1 MPKPYITTAIYYVNS
16 VPHIGSAQEAVMAD
30 VIARFWRMVYGEAHF
45 LTGTDENAIK
55 VFEAAQ
61 ANGKSPHAY
70 VDEISAEWRQ
80 IFDSMHVCYDDFIRT
95 TEKRH
100 IDAVQEAFRRLQ
112 SAGYIYKGDYEGWY
126 DVRTE
131 TFFKESELVDGM
143 SPDGNEVRWVKE
155 QNYFFKLS
163 AFEKQIL
170 EHIEANPGFIQ
181 PDVRRNE
188 VLSFIKQGLRDACI
202 TRASTG
208 WGIPVPDDDSQVIY
222 VWFDALINYISA
234 IGWPDERYKDFW
246 PAKMQLVGKDILVRF
261 HATLWPAMLM
271 GLGLPLPE
279 SLVGHG
285 WTLMGDEKIS
295 KSTGNVVAPL
305 DLAQTLVDRGACKK
319 ELAVDAVRYYMMR
332 IMPFESDSKFSLEDF
347 DLKYNTEL
355 VNDISNGVHRVISM
369 TNNFVGGVIG
379 ATPEAEFANGL
390 DAIIAKYVG
399 CFSEYR
405 VESAI
410 DQVRAVAVRLNSYI
424 DESKP
429 WELNKAGEAQKL
441 HVVLAN
447 MLLCVRSLELTLR
460 PFAPVLADELSA
472 LVGQNHIQK
481 WQDIVTEIAVP
492 IGHKISP
499 PKPIYQRLEK
509 EKKVEPVV
517 EEKQVDETITID
529 DFLKVK
535 LKIARVVD
543 AHRIEGA
550 DKLLRLEL
558 LVGQEKRQV
567 LAGIAQ
573 QYTPEELVGK
583 QVVLV
588 ANLSPRKM
596 RGFESQGMILAA
608 DDVDGSAILLYPE
621 KEAPDGTSVH

>member
-1 MPKPYITTAIYYVNS
+1 
-16 VPHIGSAQEAVMAD
+16 MAD
-30 VIARFWRMVYGEAHF
+30 VVARFWRMVYGEAHF
-45 LTGTDENAIK
+45 LTGTDENATK

-61 ANGKSPHAY
+61 AQGKSPHAY
-70 VDEISAEWRQ
+70 VDEISGEWRR
-80 IFDSMHVCYDDFIRT
+80 IFDEMHLQYDDFIRT

-126 DVRTE
+126 DVRSE
-131 TFFKESELVDGM
+131 TFFKESELVDGK
-143 SPDGNEVRWVKE
+143 SPEGNEVRWVKE

-163 AFEKQIL
+163 AFESQIL
-170 EHIEANPGFIQ
+170 KHIEDNPDFIQ

-188 VLSFIKQGLRDACI
+188 VLSFTKQGLRDACI
-202 TRASTG
+202 TRASAG
-208 WGIPVPDDDSQVIY
+208 WGIPVPGDESQVIY

-234 IGWPDERYKDFW
+234 IGWPDEKYKDFW

-271 GLGLPLPE
+271 GLGLPLPTC
-279 SLVGHG
+279 LVGHG
-285 WTLMGDEKIS
+285 WTLLGDEKIS
-295 KSTGNVVAPL
+295 KSLGNVVAPL
-305 DLAQTLVDRGACKK
+305 DLAQTLVDRGACEK
-319 ELAVDAVRYYMMR
+319 ELAIDAVRYYMMR

-355 VNDISNGVHRVISM
+355 VNDISNGVHRVVSM
-369 TNNFVGGVIG
+369 ANNFVGGVIE
-379 ATPEAEFANGL
+379 ALPEQEFADTL
-390 DAIIAKYVG
+390 DTILKKYSD
-399 CFSEYR
+399 CFADFR

-410 DQVRAVAVRLNSYI
+410 DQIRAIAVRLNSYI

-429 WELNKAGEAQKL
+429 WELNKSGATQHL
-441 HVVLAN
+441 HIVLAN
-447 MLLCVRSLELTLR
+447 MLLCVRALEVALR
-460 PFAPVLADELSA
+460 PFAPVLADNLCALAGTTPEKSWPTSA
-472 LVGQNHIQK
+472 FQ
-481 WQDIVTEIAVP
+481 IALPV
-492 IGHKISP
+492 GHKIGL
-499 PKPIYQRLEK
+499 PKAIYQRLEK
-509 EKKVEPVV
+509 EKKMEPVV
-517 EEKQVDETITID
+517 EEKPEDETITID

-558 LVGQEKRQV
+558 LVGEEQRQV

-573 QYTPEELVGK
+573 QYTPEEMVGK
-583 QVVLV
+583 QVVIV
-588 ANLSPRKM
+588 ANLAPRKM

-608 DDVDGSAILLYPE
+608 DADDGGAILLMPE
-621 KEAPDGTSVH
+621 KEAPEGTNVH